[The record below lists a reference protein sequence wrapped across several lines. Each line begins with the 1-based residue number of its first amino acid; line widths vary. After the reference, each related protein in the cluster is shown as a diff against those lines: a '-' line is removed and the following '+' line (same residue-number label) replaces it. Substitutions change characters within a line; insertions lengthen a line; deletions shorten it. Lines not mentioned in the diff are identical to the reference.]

1 MPMNDPGRRWP
12 WWLGALLLATAGVA
26 AFMLL
31 RERWELRLAD
41 VRFLDH
47 REKVAGGGA
56 SVIVSG
62 YVVVHVEG
70 DADLFHQAREANTY
84 PVVHATL
91 CDSGRPLGAWRDP
104 FPIERDAVA
113 RRFVYAVLVP
123 ARGRD
128 GELGQSGGDVCLR
141 FRAAEPGVARGAVRL
156 PTPRRHGRPVAG
168 PRLRAAAVPARIGAA
183 RQAACTTTIN
193 ACTTAGVGLEI
204 ECATSTT

>member
-1 MPMNDPGRRWP
+1 MNDPGRRWP

-141 FRAAEPGVARGAVRL
+141 FRAAGANL
-156 PTPRRHGRPVAG
+156 LTPLESAPLVVPLSPALREELSAYRRRDGMVDLSLDPV
-168 PRLRAAAVPARIGAA
+168 
-183 RQAACTTTIN
+183 
-193 ACTTAGVGLEI
+193 
-204 ECATSTT
+204 CAPQLCQPE